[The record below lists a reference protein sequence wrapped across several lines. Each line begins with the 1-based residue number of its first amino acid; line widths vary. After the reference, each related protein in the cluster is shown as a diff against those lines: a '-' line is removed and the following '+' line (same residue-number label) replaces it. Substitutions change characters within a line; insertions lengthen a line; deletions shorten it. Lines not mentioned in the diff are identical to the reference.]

1 MTGVTTMDTPSLVQ
15 ALLHQALQVQEVDQA
30 LPALLQVQADHL
42 AALLQAQEDHLLAL
56 LAQALQEVV
65 QVLADHGNVGVT
77 VMVEEETLAQEIGR
91 AHV

>member
-15 ALLHQALQVQEVDQA
+15 ALLHQALQVQADHLA
-30 LPALLQVQADHL
+30 ALLQVQADHL
-42 AALLQAQEDHLLAL
+42 AALLQAQADHLLAL

-77 VMVEEETLAQEIGR
+77 VMVEEETLAQ
-91 AHV
+91 V